1 MHREKYEDLL
11 LRFTKELHDIDVS
24 RDLMRQIEDQYTR
37 HPNVAACS
45 GEEVTD
51 RFAYRHEGYMIEA
64 FRTVKLVV
72 KKC

>member
-51 RFAYRHEGYMIEA
+51 RFAYRHG
-64 FRTVKLVV
+64 
-72 KKC
+72 